1 MTEEAKIILDE
12 LETMKRD
19 IREMYLTIENETN
32 RKIKMIAEGHLDL
45 SRKPDDASEAE
56 NEKEMLLL
64 KVIRLESELE
74 KLKARIEEIA

>member
-19 IREMYLTIENETN
+19 IREMYLTIENETS

-45 SRKPDDASEAE
+45 SRKPDDASGTE

-64 KVIRLESELE
+64 KVNRLESELE